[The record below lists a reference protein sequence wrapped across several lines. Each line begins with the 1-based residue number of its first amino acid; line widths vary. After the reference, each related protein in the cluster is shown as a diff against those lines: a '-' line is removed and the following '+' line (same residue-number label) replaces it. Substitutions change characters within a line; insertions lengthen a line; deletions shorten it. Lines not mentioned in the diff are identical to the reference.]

1 MSHEKRHIFY
11 SSCSFED
18 TLTFCTQKSSM
29 LTAAVPSKEKDV
41 RPSHKYVRRVCWR
54 QKTFNFEMNC
64 LVMLKSCSFSAAG
77 EKFFVSLRVAGAG
90 SRGGCL
96 NYAMLCVDVAPQYL
110 WNLWL
115 APCTRSSD
123 GMEGHTH
130 SCVLVAQNSFLVCK
144 FTCEKYT
151 FANKRKI
158 NVHGARCCH
167 HQSSSI
173 FKKEIT

>member
-1 MSHEKRHIFY
+1 MY
-11 SSCSFED
+11 D
-18 TLTFCTQKSSM
+18 PVTN
-29 LTAAVPSKEKDV
+29 
-41 RPSHKYVRRVCWR
+41 VRRVCWR

-64 LVMLKSCSFSAAG
+64 LVMLESCSFSAAG

-151 FANKRKI
+151 FANKRKNKCTRRSVLPPPI
-158 NVHGARCCH
+158 ILNFQEGNNLK
-167 HQSSSI
+167 SL
-173 FKKEIT
+173 KKLILVVGTLNWTRLSY